1 MKRLLATTILSFTLA
16 GSAWADD
23 LALIIG
29 NGAYQNAA
37 TAETAV
43 RDAAAVGKAFDE
55 AGWTVISGTD
65 LDREGMR
72 RLIEQFAAGL
82 DGADRVM
89 IFYSGH
95 ALRTGGKTYL
105 APIDADASNLTDV
118 MFDGVPLELLLR
130 HASVKAGNAV
140 VFLDG
145 AQLRGFTPTDFV
157 EPGLAALNSPEGVMI
172 VSAAAPG
179 RAVPRS
185 RWRDSRFARLI
196 ADLFLQPGAKVNQVA
211 ASLLNPAYVTG
222 KVDDDFML
230 IDTPKP
236 ANDPTTLNAEVEI
249 AFWRAAETSG
259 RRADYEAYLLR
270 FPNGYFVDLART
282 RLANL
287 GGDTTTDND
296 PPEVDPLVEAENAL
310 NLSRIRKRRV
320 QEFLLALGFDPKGID
335 GKFGKGTRA
344 ALHRWQR
351 SRGYD
356 PTGYLN
362 RRQMRDLRI
371 EGERAVEAARIE
383 AERKR
388 READAADNAYWAR
401 TGASGRPSAL
411 RDYLAQ
417 YPEGLHAAEARAH
430 LQRLADADIDNQTR
444 LDRRAFRRAERA
456 DSADAYRDYLG
467 RFPNGAFRDQALAR
481 LDQIEG
487 AERNNAN
494 RRRLLAIEN
503 ALGLSPND
511 RVSVERR
518 LRALGYDVGRQD
530 GQFNRRTRAA
540 IRGYQQ
546 SRGMRA
552 TGFLDRPTLVRLVRD
567 TNRTR
572 SGGKVDGADVIR
584 GLLEALTK

>member
-1 MKRLLATTILSFTLA
+1 MKS
-16 GSAWADD
+16 
-23 LALIIG
+23 
-29 NGAYQNAA
+29 
-37 TAETAV
+37 
-43 RDAAAVGKAFDE
+43 
-55 AGWTVISGTD
+55 
-65 LDREGMR
+65 
-72 RLIEQFAAGL
+72 
-82 DGADRVM
+82 
-89 IFYSGH
+89 
-95 ALRTGGKTYL
+95 
-105 APIDADASNLTDV
+105 P
-118 MFDGVPLELLLR
+118 DGVL
-130 HASVKAGNAV
+130 
-140 VFLDG
+140 
-145 AQLRGFTPTDFV
+145 
-157 EPGLAALNSPEGVMI
+157 I

-196 ADLFLQPGAKVNQVA
+196 VDQFLQPGASVTDVA
-211 ASLLNPAYVTG
+211 GAVQNPTYVTG
-222 KVDDDFML
+222 TVDNDFML

-236 ANDPTTLNAEVEI
+236 VNDPTTLNAEVEI
-249 AFWRAAETSG
+249 AFWRTAERSG
-259 RRADYEAYLLR
+259 RRADYEAYLRR
-270 FPNGYFVDLART
+270 FPNGFFVDLART
-282 RLANL
+282 RLDNL
-287 GGDTTTDND
+287 GGGTTDND
-296 PPEVDPLVEAENAL
+296 PPAVDPAIEAENNL

-320 QEFLLALGFDPKGID
+320 QQFLFALGYDPKGID

-344 ALHRWQR
+344 AIRRWQR

-356 PTGYLN
+356 NTGYLN

-388 READAADNAYWAR
+388 REAEAADNAYWGR
-401 TGASGRPSAL
+401 TGASGAPADL
-411 RDYLAQ
+411 RAYLAK
-417 YPEGLHAAEARAH
+417 YPEGLHAAEARAT
-430 LQRLADADIDNQTR
+430 LQRIADADADRQTR
-444 LDRRAFRRAERA
+444 RDRRAYRRAERVNTA
-456 DSADAYRDYLG
+456 NAYRDYLG

-487 AERNNAN
+487 NERNNAN

-530 GQFNRRTRAA
+530 GRFNRRTRAA

-552 TGFLDRPTLVRLVRD
+552 TGFLNRPTLVRLVRD
-567 TNRTR
+567 TNRNR
-572 SGGKVDGADVIR
+572 NSGKVDGADVIR